1 MEQVASDQIAS
12 VVAKEAWTADDYKA
26 LLGAMTNTADG
37 SRRFRNAL
45 TELEASNPEAKGTAA
60 LKIGIG
66 RYMLC
71 RFGEAADALAN
82 ATDNKDRHYF
92 QALCFKSLR
101 QYDKAAQEIERA
113 KERGWDGMEMDL
125 QLAEIKALFGDAEGA
140 AKLLSKLQ
148 AKAGDSADFL
158 YVQGLAAE
166 LSNQG
171 AAAVECYTQARKKSP
186 SHTAATFRLAYYCDL
201 HGEEEQAIEL
211 YKELL
216 SRPPVC
222 ANALLNLSVIHEDN
236 ARYDQAMACIKRVL
250 ASLPNHAR
258 ARLFLKDIDAA
269 KTMFFDED
277 QAKRQAKRNAVLDTP
292 VTDFEL
298 SVRARNCLK
307 KMNIRNLGDLV
318 RTTEADLLGYKNFG
332 ETSLKEIKDM
342 LNARNLRLGQ
352 ALEDEPLPGVIAAP
366 AEPAPPPAP
375 VADEGVLATPIEQ
388 VELSIR
394 ARRAIDSLKIV
405 TLGELAAKS
414 EAELLGC
421 KNFGQTSL
429 NEIRQKLNEYGLH
442 LREAATT

>member
-1 MEQVASDQIAS
+1 MEPVVADQITS

-26 LLGAMTNTADG
+26 LLAAMSDTADG
-37 SRRFRNAL
+37 PRRFRNAL
-45 TELEASNPEAKGTAA
+45 TELEASNPDAKGSAA

-71 RFGEAADALAN
+71 RFGDAVDVLAN

-92 QALCFKSLR
+92 QALCLKSLR
-101 QYDKAAQEIERA
+101 QYEKAAQEMERA
-113 KERGWDGMEMDL
+113 RERGWDGLDMDI
-125 QLAEIKALFGDAEGA
+125 QLAELKALCGDKEGA
-140 AKLLSKLQ
+140 AKMLAKLQ
-148 AKAGDSADFL
+148 SKAGDSAEFL

-166 LSNQG
+166 LANQG
-171 AAAVECYTQARKKSP
+171 ATAIEFYAQARKKSP
-186 SHTAATFRLAYYCDL
+186 SHTAATFRLAYYLDL

-211 YKELL
+211 YKELI
-216 SRPPVC
+216 SRPPVF
-222 ANALLNLSVIHEDN
+222 ANALLNLAVIHEDA
-236 ARYDQAMACIKRVL
+236 ARYEQAMVCIKRVL
-250 ASLPNHAR
+250 ASLPNHVR

-277 QAKRQAKRNAVLDTP
+277 QAKRTAKRNAVLDTP

-342 LNARNLRLGQ
+342 LSARNLRLGQ
-352 ALEDEPLPGVIAAP
+352 ALEEEPLPGLMAAAP
-366 AEPAPPPAP
+366 TPPPPP
-375 VADEGVLATPIEQ
+375 VANEGVLATPIEQ

-394 ARRAIDSLKIV
+394 ARRAIDGLKV
-405 TLGELAAKS
+405 ATLGELAAKS

-429 NEIRQKLNEYGLH
+429 NEIRQKLTEYGLH
-442 LREAATT
+442 LRESAAT